1 MHSRNLP
8 THWQDAILETISQH
22 ERIEAGEEG
31 KVEIVVE
38 EKIGAI
44 SGSANV
50 GEVVPDPWALE
61 EAGMAMEERE
71 GAWEGAAVEEG

>member
-1 MHSRNLP
+1 
-8 THWQDAILETISQH
+8 
-22 ERIEAGEEG
+22 
-31 KVEIVVE
+31 VEIVVE